1 MKDKTKR
8 TIATVTW
15 VGVALYCMLAYIMY
29 YVPWAAAGLSP
40 VLAWVGSVFVLIPVA
55 IVIGLAAIL
64 VPFALVF
71 VVGYFVDMAMCKLL
85 GVPFE

>member
-1 MKDKTKR
+1 MKDKTKK

-15 VGVALYCMLAYIMY
+15 IVVALYCMLAYIMY
-29 YVPWAAAGLSP
+29 YAPWAGALLTP
-40 VLAWVGSVFVLIPVA
+40 VLVWMGSVFLLIPVA

-64 VPFALVF
+64 IPFALVF

-85 GVPFE
+85 GVPFL